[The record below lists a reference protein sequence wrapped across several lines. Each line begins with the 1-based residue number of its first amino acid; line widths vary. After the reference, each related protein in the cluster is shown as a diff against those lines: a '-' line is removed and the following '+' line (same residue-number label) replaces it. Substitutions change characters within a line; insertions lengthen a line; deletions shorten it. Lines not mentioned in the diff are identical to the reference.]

1 MVGRSLATLVTSL
14 PSFLLIYIK
23 HLIDSTQYAREV
35 LASLI
40 SSSFLPSQLF
50 HCSIRRVPL
59 FFLPTLP
66 RRLMKAWRATR
77 MPSSRHHFSCRR
89 GGRSNSPVAGPRI
102 TGDDTTP
109 KAPATQVWGAH
120 HSVEHRRR
128 RDTRAHHH
136 GCPQMPRGKAPSKS
150 TTSLLKCYVMW
161 FDQVSR
167 SISVDVIR
175 RLTGK
180 MPG

>member
-1 MVGRSLATLVTSL
+1 MVGRSLATLVPRL

-66 RRLMKAWRATR
+66 RRLMKAWRETPLL
-77 MPSSRHHFSCRR
+77 MPEAEEGPTAPLLDQGSPEPTPRPRLPPPKFGELITVLSID
-89 GGRSNSPVAGPRI
+89 GGGIHGLI
-102 TGDDTTP
+102 TT
-109 KAPATQVWGAH
+109 V
-120 HSVEHRRR
+120 V
-128 RDTRAHHH
+128 
-136 GCPQMPRGKAPSKS
+136 
-150 TTSLLKCYVMW
+150 LKCLEEKL
-161 FDQVSR
+161 QVSQQ
-167 SISVDVIR
+167 
-175 RLTGK
+175 RLS
-180 MPG
+180 